1 MAEEVFRSLANRS
14 GRADEFVAD
23 SAGLIDFHEGE
34 LPDSRMR
41 AHASRRGYC
50 LTHHSRPVR
59 PDDFRKFDLIVGMD
73 EQNIKGLQR
82 MAQSAGD
89 ATKIVR
95 MADYLI
101 HSGAPYVPDP
111 YYGSDKDFELVIDLL
126 EEACT
131 ELLNRL

>member
-1 MAEEVFRSLANRS
+1 
-14 GRADEFVAD
+14 
-23 SAGLIDFHEGE
+23 
-34 LPDSRMR
+34 
-41 AHASRRGYC
+41 
-50 LTHHSRPVR
+50 
-59 PDDFRKFDLIVGMD
+59 MD

-82 MAQSAGD
+82 MAQSADD

>member
-1 MAEEVFRSLANRS
+1 
-14 GRADEFVAD
+14 
-23 SAGLIDFHEGE
+23 
-34 LPDSRMR
+34 
-41 AHASRRGYC
+41 
-50 LTHHSRPVR
+50 
-59 PDDFRKFDLIVGMD
+59 
-73 EQNIKGLQR
+73 
-82 MAQSAGD
+82 
-89 ATKIVR
+89 